1 MAKWLIAQCP
11 QCGPFWAQET
21 LERKIERCSKCSGPL
36 SGPPTNL
43 VYSEDELY
51 DQESISDEFTDFE
64 KYCRRKLTGSNEIR
78 RLTHDETS
86 DHADYATLEVLAMHD
101 HIKSIYDHYHE
112 QKVLSFNRKRD
123 LHDKAWLKFW
133 KKEYEKS
140 LQRMV
145 DLRSHLEGLYDI
157 LEDSGY
163 GDDMIRRDMDDLYT
177 HEWFHNWR
185 RAEKKEK
192 KL

>member
-1 MAKWLIAQCP
+1 MAKWLIAECP

-51 DQESISDEFTDFE
+51 DQECISDEYTDFE
-64 KYCRRKLTGSNEIR
+64 KYCRLKLTGSKEIR
-78 RLTHDETS
+78 RPTHDEIS
-86 DHADYATLEVLAMHD
+86 DHANYATLEVLAMHD
-101 HIKSIYDHYHE
+101 HITSIYDHYHK
-112 QKVLSFNRKRD
+112 QKVLPINRKKD
-123 LHDKAWLKFW
+123 LPDKAWLKFW
-133 KKEYEKS
+133 SKEYEKS

-163 GDDMIRRDMDDLYT
+163 GDDMIRRDMDDLWT
-177 HEWFHNWR
+177 HEWFHNR
-185 RAEKKEK
+185 RQVEKKAK
-192 KL
+192 KI